1 MCTTDKPSTPQP
13 GWDPGQ
19 PEWDSGLLG
28 TWSLRSIRELNT
40 DGTLLAEP
48 YGRQPAGRL
57 HYGPAH
63 QVAVVIP
70 GHADAPAVAYIGD
83 YEAETAGLLRHIVRV
98 GLPPFTEDQV
108 RWARLDGDFLVLST
122 DRDGRRR
129 TELRWARA

>member
-1 MCTTDKPSTPQP
+1 MSTTQRASSLQAA
-13 GWDPGQ
+13 
-19 PEWDSGLLG
+19 WDSGLLG
-28 TWSLRSIRELNT
+28 TWSLRSIRELNA

-48 YGRQPAGRL
+48 YGQQPSGRL

-83 YEAETAGLLRHIVRV
+83 YQADPDGVLRHVVRV

-108 RWARLDGDFLVLST
+108 RWARLDGDSLTLST
-122 DRDGRRR
+122 DHEGRRR
-129 TELRWARA
+129 IELRWTRA